1 MSKVKFILPIL
12 FLFAGM
18 VFGQQIKFEEYDLPN
33 GLHVILQSDKSNPV
47 VAVSVSYHVGS
58 KNEKPN
64 RTGFA
69 HFFEH
74 LLFEGSD
81 NIKRG
86 EFDQYIAK
94 AGGTSNANT
103 KQDRT
108 FYHETLPSNQI
119 GLALWLESERMMH
132 AKVEKEGI
140 ETQREVVKEEKRLRV
155 DNQPYADAFLKDLW
169 NHLFPTHPYH
179 WAVIGS
185 MDDLNA
191 ASEQDYKDFYKTY
204 YVPNNAA
211 LTIVGDFDVP
221 QTKKMIDDYFA
232 PIPKGAEIIRP
243 SVAEKP
249 ITQEITVNVKDKNAQ
264 VPALIYGYR
273 ASKQAE
279 RDAYVFSLI
288 GNILSRGESSRFSKV
303 IVNQK
308 QLALQVFSLYY
319 PLEDYGVFLVLGLP
333 NQGVTIDQLNTAL
346 DEEINKLKNNGITQ
360 TELETQIHKLEKDYV
375 DDLSTAMGINETLS
389 DNYLFYHDTNL
400 INTQMDIFKSIT
412 VDDVK
417 RVANEYL
424 NQNQRVK
431 LIVTPETN

>member
-1 MSKVKFILPIL
+1 MNKIKFNLSIL
-12 FLFAGM
+12 FFLFVGT

-33 GLHVILQSDKSNPV
+33 GLHVILSPDNTNPV

-94 AGGTSNANT
+94 AGGRSNANT
-103 KQDRT
+103 QQDRT
-108 FYHETLPSNQI
+108 FYHEVLPSNQI
-119 GLALWLESERMMH
+119 GTALWLESERMMH

-140 ETQREVVKEEKRLRV
+140 DTQREVVKEEKRLRI
-155 DNQPYADAFLKDLW
+155 DNQPYTDAITRVLW
-169 NHLFPTHPYH
+169 NNLFPTHPYH

-191 ASEQDYKDFYKTY
+191 SSEEDYVHFYKTY
-204 YVPNNAA
+204 YVPNNAV
-211 LTIVGDFDVP
+211 LTIVGDFDIGL
-221 QTKKMIDDYFA
+221 TKKIINDYFA
-232 PIPKGAEIIRP
+232 PIPKGTEIVRP
-243 SVAEKP
+243 NVVEKP
-249 ITQEITVNVKDKNAQ
+249 INQEITVSVEDKNAQ

-273 ASKQAE
+273 APKQIDK
-279 RDAYVFSLI
+279 DAYVLSII

-303 IVNQK
+303 IKNEK
-308 QLALQVFSLYY
+308 QLALEAVSFQWN
-319 PLEDYGVFLVLGLP
+319 LEDYGVFLVLALP
-333 NQGVTIDQLNTAL
+333 NQGVTIDQIGAAL
-346 DEEINKLKNNGITQ
+346 DEEINALKTNGISQ
-360 TELETQIHKLEKDYV
+360 TELEMQIHKLEKDYV
-375 DDLSTAMGINETLS
+375 DNLSTSMGVNETLS
-389 DNYLFYHDTNL
+389 NGNLFYHDTHL
-400 INTQMDIFKSIT
+400 INTELNIYKSIT

-417 RVANEYL
+417 RVTNEYL
-424 NQNQRVK
+424 GKNQRVK
-431 LIVTPETN
+431 LTITPEK